1 MIARAP
7 YLFLLLVILP
17 DVYFDLHYWRHRF
30 TATRRIAYWIPTA
43 ILVGL
48 TLKLTYE
55 PEFIPDNTTL
65 LYTYLLMI
73 GLITAP
79 KWAYVLCSAIG
90 LATSKLV
97 RLIKGKHRRKK
108 PKNYGNLVGA
118 IATVLIW
125 YVVLYGAYIGFEK
138 LEINHQT
145 YSSPELP
152 KEFDGYK
159 IVLFSDAHV
168 GTLKGDRQWMLKR
181 AVDTMNAQNADM
193 IIFTGDL
200 QNVKPQE
207 IVEHTELL
215 GSLKAKDGVYS
226 ILGNHDYDKYMRPTE
241 ERDPLPCKETVA
253 LEKRMG
259 WYLLMNEHKT
269 IRRGKSEITIAGM
282 EDDSNRRG
290 YPYHGDVKKAIGN
303 AKGFIIMLQHD
314 PAIWRVMILPDKRAQ
329 LTLSGHTHNMQ
340 FSLFGWSPMS
350 LRCKENYGW
359 FKEGNQSL
367 FVTAG
372 LGGLIPWRFGATG
385 EIVVL
390 ELKSVR

>member
-17 DVYFDLHYWRHRF
+17 DVYLDLHYWRHRF

-159 IVLFSDAHV
+159 IVSGFFRDFAEFVPRNHARVVHDISTPLILF
-168 GTLKGDRQWMLKR
+168 L
-181 AVDTMNAQNADM
+181 
-193 IIFTGDL
+193 L
-200 QNVKPQE
+200 Q
-207 IVEHTELL
+207 
-215 GSLKAKDGVYS
+215 
-226 ILGNHDYDKYMRPTE
+226 
-241 ERDPLPCKETVA
+241 
-253 LEKRMG
+253 
-259 WYLLMNEHKT
+259 
-269 IRRGKSEITIAGM
+269 
-282 EDDSNRRG
+282 
-290 YPYHGDVKKAIGN
+290 
-303 AKGFIIMLQHD
+303 
-314 PAIWRVMILPDKRAQ
+314 
-329 LTLSGHTHNMQ
+329 
-340 FSLFGWSPMS
+340 
-350 LRCKENYGW
+350 
-359 FKEGNQSL
+359 
-367 FVTAG
+367 
-372 LGGLIPWRFGATG
+372 LICPH
-385 EIVVL
+385 
-390 ELKSVR
+390 

>member
-17 DVYFDLHYWRHRF
+17 DVYLDLHYWRHRF
-30 TATRRIAYWIPTA
+30 SMTRRIIYWVPTA

-55 PEFIPDNTTL
+55 PEFIPESTTL
-65 LYTYLLMI
+65 LYTYLMMI

-90 LATSKLV
+90 LAASKLV
-97 RLIKGKHRRKK
+97 RLIRGKHRRKK

-125 YVVLYGAYIGFEK
+125 YVVLYGAFIGFEK

-159 IVLFSDAHV
+159 IVMFSDAHV
-168 GTLKGDRQWMLKR
+168 GTMKGDRQWMLKR
-181 AVDTMNAQNADM
+181 AVDAMNAQNADM
-193 IIFTGDL
+193 IVFTGDL
-200 QNVKPQE
+200 QNVKPE
-207 IVEHTELL
+207 DIYEHTELL
-215 GSLKAKDGVYS
+215 SSLHAKDGVYS
-226 ILGNHDYDKYMRPTE
+226 ILGNHDYDKYMHPIA
-241 ERDPLPCKETVA
+241 ERDPQPCKETIA

-259 WYLLMNEHKT
+259 WKLLMNEHKT

-282 EDDSNRRG
+282 EDDSNRKG

-314 PAIWRVMILPDKRAQ
+314 PAIWRLMILPDKRAQ

-350 LRCKENYGW
+350 VLGKEINGW
-359 FKEGNQSL
+359 YKEGNQSL

-372 LGGLIPWRFGATG
+372 LGALIPWRFGATG

-390 ELKSVR
+390 ELKNQ